1 MKKIFFVTSIS
12 CAFLSFFFS
21 AIVFAQ
27 TPTATPPLENEK
39 EVVKIATNLIQIDI
53 TVKDKKGNQVT
64 DIKPE
69 EIEIYGNGERKQ
81 LSNFSYVSTTT
92 EKTLENKSAAD
103 KEKKS
108 PISTTTPIKPEQ
120 VRRTI
125 AIVVDDLNISF
136 SGVYYLKRALRDF
149 VDRQMQ

>member
-1 MKKIFFVTSIS
+1 MQNAEFTSILRKVRIKLKDNDMKKIFFVTSIS

-21 AIVFAQ
+21 AMVFAQ

-69 EIEIYGNGERKQ
+69 EIEIYENGERKQ
-81 LSNFSYVSTTT
+81 LSNFSYVSSVCLLKFHRLDFKP
-92 EKTLENKSAAD
+92 KTSSVRNK
-103 KEKKS
+103 
-108 PISTTTPIKPEQ
+108 
-120 VRRTI
+120 
-125 AIVVDDLNISF
+125 
-136 SGVYYLKRALRDF
+136 
-149 VDRQMQ
+149 